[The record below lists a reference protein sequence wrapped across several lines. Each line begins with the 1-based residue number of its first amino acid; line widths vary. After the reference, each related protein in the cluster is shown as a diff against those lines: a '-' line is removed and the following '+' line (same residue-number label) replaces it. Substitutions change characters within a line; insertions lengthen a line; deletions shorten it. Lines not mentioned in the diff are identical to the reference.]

1 MIFLLVQVKYLNQQ
15 RFNLFRIDFHE
26 KLKVKVV
33 QVGFRRSD
41 KYLYVSIVQLVE
53 LNEFSNEG
61 EVDLLGLAT
70 REFGLQISL
79 EQIEIS
85 VLDFL
90 NDGLVHHVDPV
101 GGEEGYGGE
110 KEQNVLVILPD
121 TAER

>member
-1 MIFLLVQVKYLNQQ
+1 MLVQVKYLNQQ

-33 QVGFRRSD
+33 QLRLIRRSD
-41 KYLYVSIVQLVE
+41 KHLYVSIVQLVE
-53 LNEFSNEG
+53 LNEFSNESQI
-61 EVDLLGLAT
+61 DLLGLAT

-79 EQIEIS
+79 EQIKIS

-90 NDGLVHHVDPV
+90 DDGLVHHVDPV

-110 KEQNVLVILPD
+110 KQQNVLVILPD